1 MMHRAKEYAGLSWL
15 AGRKAAL
22 KRVFIGLAIL
32 AGLAALGCTS
42 GNYPVDIFYEM
53 HYQQSYKSHEPPR
66 MAGVENAVAYYPAPV
81 NSTDDSGARLFEV
94 NCSMCHGADAKGT
107 GPVLAVLESKYG
119 YQPVVSPDLTTRAPA
134 AIEPILTFKT
144 RHLGPNSVMPP
155 FGRLLSAKERRDIA
169 EYIGTLPK

>member
-1 MMHRAKEYAGLSWL
+1 MMHRAKHARLPELARRRHGLT
-15 AGRKAAL
+15 
-22 KRVFIGLAIL
+22 RVFVGVAVL
-32 AGLAALGCTS
+32 AGLLALGCTPGS
-42 GNYPVDIFYEM
+42 YPVDIFYEM

-81 NSTDDSGARLFEV
+81 NSTDDSGAHLFEV

-107 GPVLAVLESKYG
+107 GPVLGVLESEYG
-119 YQPVVSPDLTTRAPA
+119 YQTLVSPDLTTRSPA

-155 FGRLLSAKERRDIA
+155 FGRLLSAKERKDIA